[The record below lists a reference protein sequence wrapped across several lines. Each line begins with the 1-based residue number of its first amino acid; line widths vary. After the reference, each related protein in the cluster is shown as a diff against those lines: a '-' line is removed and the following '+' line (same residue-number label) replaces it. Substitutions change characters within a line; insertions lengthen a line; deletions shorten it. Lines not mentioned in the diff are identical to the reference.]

1 MLARSSECPPWSVER
16 PLQGL
21 EQTGD
26 VTHYHLGTVGAEAGA
41 ERGERAGPRDPP
53 GKCSAAGG
61 RGGGRG
67 ERRAGPSWAGL
78 RAPRAGVS
86 RTAAGIVGASLL
98 PLSGFHT
105 GDLCKTGS
113 APVTMA
119 LLVAEKCASQHSES
133 HWPLAP

>member
-78 RAPRAGVS
+78 RAPRGRRFPNS
-86 RTAAGIVGASLL
+86 CGHRGC
-98 PLSGFHT
+98 P
-105 GDLCKTGS
+105 
-113 APVTMA
+113 
-119 LLVAEKCASQHSES
+119 
-133 HWPLAP
+133 PLASFWF